1 MWRGI
6 FPFHYFTFDLYP
18 LCPHDLFKRDHFLTA
33 YRFNFKAHSDILLMN
48 LSIVFALSDV
58 GELWKMK
65 ILSLVIERKC
75 HFSAQSHTEFRR
87 DLIDCLPGHATDLGG
102 RTFRIPALVQ
112 RLTFK
117 AVIRAL
123 ELHKLKGKK
132 IHNTYKWDVSKF

>member
-1 MWRGI
+1 MSRGI
-6 FPFHYFTFDLYP
+6 FPSHYFTFDLYP
-18 LCPHDLFKRDHFLTA
+18 PYDLFKRDHFLMA

-48 LSIVFALSDV
+48 LSIVFALSD
-58 GELWKMK
+58 GKFWKIK
-65 ILSLVIERKC
+65 ILLLVIERKC

-102 RTFRIPALVQ
+102 RTSRIPALVQ

-132 IHNTYKWDVSKF
+132 R